1 MPRYNQQFTPA
12 ADGSGVWVVESSVIV
27 ADLTP
32 EQQEGLVDGVE
43 YVNNFISVVSA
54 TSRAHNE
61 EKNK

>member
-1 MPRYNQQFTPA
+1 MPQYKQQFTPA
-12 ADGSGVWVVESSVIV
+12 ASGSGVWVVESSVVV

-32 EQQEGLVDGVE
+32 EQQEGLIEGVE
-43 YVNNFISVVSA
+43 YVNDFIAVVSA